1 MSFDR
6 ALQKH
11 FSTDREKKRYMK
23 DHNIVHDGSMERE
36 KKRDERNAAIV
47 NEMRNKR
54 GLKSKTVQELAGNA
68 RKVKGRTLY
77 FT

>member
-6 ALQKH
+6 ALQKD
-11 FSTDREKKRYMK
+11 FPTDRARKEHMKRN
-23 DHNIVHDGSMERE
+23 NIVHDGSMEKE
-36 KKRDERNAAIV
+36 NKRDERNAAIV

-54 GLKSKTVQELAGNA
+54 GLKSKTVQELAGDA